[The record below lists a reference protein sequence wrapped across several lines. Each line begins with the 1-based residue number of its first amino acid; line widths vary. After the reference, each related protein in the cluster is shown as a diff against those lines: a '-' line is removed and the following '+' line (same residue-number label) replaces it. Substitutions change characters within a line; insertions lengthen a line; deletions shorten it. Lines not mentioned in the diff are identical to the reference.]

1 MFTLGTLCSAPVAL
15 ANWIGAARREETPSA
30 SILLYHGTPRRDA
43 AALERQLRW
52 LKRRFSIVPLRSIV
66 AAAGN
71 GGALSRK
78 VALTFDDGLR
88 SNVEVAYPIL
98 HKLAIPATF
107 FVCPGL
113 VDRASW
119 LWTHEARSRLAR
131 LDAGARRELAA
142 ELGAPEEIEAFVEW
156 MKKLDLAAR
165 RRVEARLRDATPR
178 FAPTDAERDDFDLAG
193 WEALRRLD
201 PAIVTIGSH
210 TLTHPILP
218 GTPPADVESEV
229 RDSRRLLER
238 GLQRPVEF
246 FAYPNGDHDAG
257 AEVAVRKHYRA
268 AVTVAHGWVRRGA
281 DAHRLPRLSAPRGV
295 LRLAR
300 KIYP

>member
-1 MFTLGTLCSAPVAL
+1 MLTVSALCAAPIAL
-15 ANWIGAARREETPSA
+15 ANWIGIGGREARPGAR
-30 SILLYHGTPRRDA
+30 ILLFHGTPRSDA

-66 AAAGN
+66 AAARN
-71 GGALSRK
+71 GGAVGDK

-98 HKLAIPATF
+98 HRLAIPATF

-119 LWTHEARSRLAR
+119 LWPHEMRRRLAR
-131 LDAGARRELAA
+131 LEPDARRELAA
-142 ELGAPEEIEAFVEW
+142 EWSAPGDIEAFVEW
-156 MKKLDLAAR
+156 MKTLGLEVR

-178 FAPTDAERDDFDLAG
+178 FVPTPHEHEDFDLAN
-193 WEALRRLD
+193 WQELQRLE
-201 PAIVTIGSH
+201 PAIVSIGSH

-218 GTPPADVESEV
+218 GAAPAEIETEV
-229 RDSRRLLER
+229 RDSRRQLEAR
-238 GLQRPVEF
+238 LQRPVEF
-246 FAYPNGDHDAG
+246 FAYPNGNHDA
-257 AEVAVRKHYRA
+257 ATEVFVRRHYTG
-268 AVTVAHGWVRRGA
+268 AVTAARGWVRRGA
-281 DAHRLPRLSAPRGV
+281 DAHRLPRVAAPRGV

-300 KIYP
+300 KIYA